1 VKFSVTTHVSRGLP
15 CRGRLNQD
23 ANNKID
29 LSRLREHVQQKPRT
43 KVAQIRQAWP
53 DVKALLDAGHS
64 LKDVCKWLNE
74 VGIEI
79 GYARLSD
86 YTRRL
91 RRHNQATALA
101 ATVPPNP
108 DNSRASD
115 QPRQRLIESTVQKT
129 RIEAERALVDND
141 PLANVRER
149 ERQRP
154 GFQYNPEP
162 DIKKLI

>member
-1 VKFSVTTHVSRGLP
+1 M
-15 CRGRLNQD
+15 NQN
-23 ANNKID
+23 ANNQID
-29 LSRLREHVQQKPRT
+29 LSRLRDRLQQKPRT

-64 LKDVCKWLNE
+64 LKDVCNWLNE

-91 RRHNQATALA
+91 RRQNQATALVDTA
-101 ATVPPNP
+101 PPNP
-108 DNSRASD
+108 DNALASD
-115 QPRQRLIESTVQKT
+115 QPRPELTESTVRKT
-129 RIEAERALVDND
+129 RTEAARAVVEND
-141 PLANVRER
+141 PLANIRER

-154 GFQYNPEP
+154 GFQYNSEP

>member
-1 VKFSVTTHVSRGLP
+1 
-15 CRGRLNQD
+15 LNQD
-23 ANNKID
+23 ANKID
-29 LSRLREHVQQKPRT
+29 LSRLRERLQQRPRT

-53 DVKALLDAGHS
+53 DVKALLDAGHG
-64 LKDVCKWLNE
+64 LKDVCNWLNE

-101 ATVPPNP
+101 DTAPPNP
-108 DNSRASD
+108 DNSCASD
-115 QPRQRLIESTVQKT
+115 QPRQRLIESTVRKT
-129 RIEAERALVDND
+129 GTEAERAPAVND
-141 PLANVRER
+141 PIANIRER
-149 ERQRP
+149 EGRRS
-154 GFQYNPEP
+154 GFQYNSEP

>member
-1 VKFSVTTHVSRGLP
+1 M
-15 CRGRLNQD
+15 NQD

-29 LSRLREHVQQKPRT
+29 LSRLRERLQQKPRT

-53 DVKALLDAGHS
+53 DVKALLEAGHS
-64 LKDVCKWLNE
+64 LKDVCNWLNE

-91 RRHNQATALA
+91 RRHNQAT
-101 ATVPPNP
+101 VPADTAPP
-108 DNSRASD
+108 DPGSSRASY
-115 QPRQRLIESTVQKT
+115 QPGPQLIESTVRKT
-129 RIEAERALVDND
+129 RTEAERALAVND
-141 PLANVRER
+141 PIANIRER

-154 GFQYNPEP
+154 GFHFNSDL

>member
-1 VKFSVTTHVSRGLP
+1 LFKAYRVEARV
-15 CRGRLNQD
+15 NQN

-29 LSRLREHVQQKPRT
+29 LSRLRDRLQQKPRT

-64 LKDVCKWLNE
+64 LKDICNWLNE
-74 VGIEI
+74 AGIEI

-91 RRHNQATALA
+91 RRHNQVTPLADTA
-101 ATVPPNP
+101 PPDP
-108 DNSRASD
+108 EDVRASD
-115 QPRQRLIESTVQKT
+115 RPRPELTENTLRKT
-129 RIEAERALVDND
+129 RTEAERALVEND
-141 PLANVRER
+141 PLANIRER

-154 GFQYNPEP
+154 GFQYNSEP